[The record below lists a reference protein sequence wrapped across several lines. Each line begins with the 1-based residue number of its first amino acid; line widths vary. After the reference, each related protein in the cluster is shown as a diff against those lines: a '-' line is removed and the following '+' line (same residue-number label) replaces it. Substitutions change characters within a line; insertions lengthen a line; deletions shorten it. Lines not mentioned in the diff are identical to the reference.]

1 MRTMSRFRSA
11 TLITAILVGTA
22 GVMTT
27 TAPASPRQDSNAAPQ
42 TLRSD
47 FFDID
52 FPGGTVDAFRKA
64 VLAKKPN
71 ANIVLL
77 PPAGEITLPPIQLRG
92 VMLQS
97 AFAVIVNAPTQRAD
111 GVQQRLSMNSPG
123 TDGNGAPII
132 VLQGDLRTPM
142 NAQPQPA
149 GPTGES
155 RIRSQPF
162 SLSDIIGEDMLKK
175 DDVLTAIEMSVATFG
190 DDAAKTELRFHE
202 PTNMLVAR
210 GPMEQLF
217 TVEQTL
223 NVLMESAQVVA
234 HRNSITQSLA
244 DTDQL
249 RLQLRAQKDDNAA
262 LRDQVERAAIVHE
275 QLQRAMAER
284 DEALHK
290 LSMLTHELEI
300 TRIRLDDC
308 QQKLA
313 KP

>member
-27 TAPASPRQDSNAAPQ
+27 PAPASPRQDSNAAPQ

-111 GVQQRLSMNSPG
+111 RIAAR
-123 TDGNGAPII
+123 D
-132 VLQGDLRTPM
+132 R
-142 NAQPQPA
+142 
-149 GPTGES
+149 S
-155 RIRSQPF
+155 RR
-162 SLSDIIGEDMLKK
+162 K
-175 DDVLTAIEMSVATFG
+175 
-190 DDAAKTELRFHE
+190 
-202 PTNMLVAR
+202 
-210 GPMEQLF
+210 
-217 TVEQTL
+217 
-223 NVLMESAQVVA
+223 
-234 HRNSITQSLA
+234 
-244 DTDQL
+244 
-249 RLQLRAQKDDNAA
+249 
-262 LRDQVERAAIVHE
+262 
-275 QLQRAMAER
+275 
-284 DEALHK
+284 
-290 LSMLTHELEI
+290 
-300 TRIRLDDC
+300 
-308 QQKLA
+308 
-313 KP
+313 